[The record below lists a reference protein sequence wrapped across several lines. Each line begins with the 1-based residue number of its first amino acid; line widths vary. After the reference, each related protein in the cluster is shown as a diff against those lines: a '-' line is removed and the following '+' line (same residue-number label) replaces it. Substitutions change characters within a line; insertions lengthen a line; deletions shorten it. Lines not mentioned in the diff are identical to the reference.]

1 MFLDLQFI
9 ADLIC
14 HCLPSLDVIESPV
27 IKTLHVP
34 YRNSSHLVTVVA
46 GFSEINLACVKF
58 LGCSRF
64 TIKSVFSKIHFILG
78 EFLRNFKSCLIFPV
92 TSGFSK

>member
-1 MFLDLQFI
+1 M
-9 ADLIC
+9 
-14 HCLPSLDVIESPV
+14 
-27 IKTLHVP
+27 P
-34 YRNSSHLVTVVA
+34 YRDSSHLVAVAA

-58 LGCSRF
+58 LGCSGF
-64 TIKSVFSKIHFILG
+64 NIKYIFSKVHFILG